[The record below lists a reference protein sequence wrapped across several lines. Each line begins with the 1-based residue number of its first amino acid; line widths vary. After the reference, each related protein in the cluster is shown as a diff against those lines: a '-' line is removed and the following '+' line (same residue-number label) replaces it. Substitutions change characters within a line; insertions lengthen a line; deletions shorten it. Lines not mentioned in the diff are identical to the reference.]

1 MKETFCGAISSA
13 AGAGTE
19 VCSRL
24 GVASA
29 DGLSAE
35 RAFSC
40 SRDDCREYP
49 CLGVELLDGVVGSVF
64 GSDSRI

>member
-19 VCSRL
+19 LCSRL

-29 DGLSAE
+29 DGLSAD
-35 RAFSC
+35 RALSC

-49 CLGVELLDGVVGSVF
+49 CLGVEELDGAAGSAF
-64 GSDSRI
+64 GSDSRT